1 MEEFR
6 SYIVDRFVLTMIN
19 NRQITPSDFIIHT
32 NAESDIPLSVSF
44 TDNGKKKYLT
54 AWQTRKKTEITH
66 PFLNEKVPIGM
77 LPHIQALLLARYLR
91 GDLDNY
97 PVFLIK

>member
-1 MEEFR
+1 MA
-6 SYIVDRFVLTMIN
+6 N
-19 NRQITPSDFIIHT
+19 Q
-32 NAESDIPLSVSF
+32 
-44 TDNGKKKYLT
+44 
-54 AWQTRKKTEITH
+54 KKTEITH